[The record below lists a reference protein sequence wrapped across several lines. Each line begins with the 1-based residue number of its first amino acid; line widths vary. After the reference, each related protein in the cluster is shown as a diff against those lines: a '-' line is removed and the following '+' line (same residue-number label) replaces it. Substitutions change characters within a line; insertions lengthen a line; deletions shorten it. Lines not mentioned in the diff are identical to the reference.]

1 MTHTTAD
8 PATSAH
14 PQPTLVLT
22 PARAAAPAGEGTL
35 DLLVRVQAP
44 DAPPAGIGPAPQRQ
58 PLRLALVVD
67 RSGSMAGEPLQEALR
82 CVEAIAEGLTARDQV
97 AVVLYDDQVQVPV
110 PLGPGGDADR
120 IRRAL
125 AGVESGGTT
134 ALFDGWQQGARL
146 LEGGLPGTLSRVLL
160 LSDGQAN
167 RGLDD
172 AAAIGRHCADWA
184 GRGVGTTTIG
194 LGAHFHEDL
203 MLGMARAGGGQSYYG
218 RSAEDLRP
226 RFEEELQLLQ
236 ALWLRR
242 LRVSLLP
249 GPGVVAQPL
258 GLVRR
263 VTEGGQERCLLPD
276 LAWGAEAWLAVRLHL
291 AAQPGAGADPRQ
303 PQALLA
309 VVAEGEA
316 ADGQVLT
323 CQGTLALPRIAA
335 SDWERLPEDPL
346 VRERVQ
352 EVTFIDALE
361 QVQALVQDGAL
372 GRARTRL
379 EALERQVAG
388 HAWLAAKCA
397 RLRQLVDE
405 DASGSVK
412 EMAFSVW
419 RSSNRL
425 AAKDASVQACMAS
438 SPDVPAFL
446 RLRVEEGS
454 DRDPPAGDAPATGPR

>member
-1 MTHTTAD
+1 MTQTT
-8 PATSAH
+8 ATSAAL
-14 PQPTLVLT
+14 QPTLVLT
-22 PARAAAPAGEGTL
+22 AARTAAPAGEGTL
-35 DLLVRVQAP
+35 DVLVRVQAP
-44 DAPPAGIGPAPQRQ
+44 DTPPAGIGPAPQRQ
-58 PLRLALVVD
+58 PLRLVLVVD
-67 RSGSMAGEPLQEALR
+67 RSGSMAGEPLREALR
-82 CVEAIAEGLTARDQV
+82 CAEGIAEGLTARDQV
-97 AVVLYDDQVQVPV
+97 AVVLYDDQVEVPV
-110 PLGPGGDADR
+110 PLGPGGDAAR

-125 AGVESGGTT
+125 AGVQSGGTT
-134 ALFDGWQQGARL
+134 ALFDGWEQGARL

-167 RGLDD
+167 RGLED
-172 AAAIGRHCADWA
+172 AAAIARHCADWA
-184 GRGVGTTTIG
+184 ARGVGTTTVG

-242 LRVSLLP
+242 LRVTLLP
-249 GPGVVAQPL
+249 GPGVIAQPL

-291 AAQPGAGADPRQ
+291 AAQPGADPRA

-309 VVAEGEA
+309 VVAEGDA
-316 ADGQVLT
+316 SDGST
-323 CQGTLALPRIAA
+323 RRCQGTLALPCIAA

-352 EVTFIDALE
+352 EVAFIDALE
-361 QVQALVQDGAL
+361 QVQALVQDGDLAQ
-372 GRARTRL
+372 ARTRL
-379 EALERQVAG
+379 AALEQQVAG

-405 DASGSVK
+405 DAAGSVK
-412 EMAFSVW
+412 EMAFSRW

-425 AAKDASVQACMAS
+425 AAKHA
-438 SPDVPAFL
+438 PAATGLHADDDLPIFL
-446 RLRVEEGS
+446 RVRVEEGRT
-454 DRDPPAGDAPATGPR
+454 DPTPPAGRPGPRRP